1 MISLEK
7 FIWIP
12 QINANKALQLKL
24 KLVYYYI
31 KTQKIK

>member
-24 KLVYYYI
+24 VYYYI